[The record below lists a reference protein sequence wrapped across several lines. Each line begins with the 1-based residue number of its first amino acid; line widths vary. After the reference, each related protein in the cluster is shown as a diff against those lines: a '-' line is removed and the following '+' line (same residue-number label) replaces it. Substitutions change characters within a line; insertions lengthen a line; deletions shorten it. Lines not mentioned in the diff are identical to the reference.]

1 MFQMTQCW
9 GVLNISSLAL
19 RPALEQ
25 MMRQPLVKHIT
36 WGEVRQQFA
45 SWRGK
50 WSWWQ
55 MIDKKW
61 FVVGFQRSTFWQ
73 FFPWRPWFWWRFWIQ
88 KARGQSFLHIVAVFI
103 HIDKC
108 IWPSHI
114 TGESMVN
121 RWLHVLR
128 AWTNHPSWDIHQPRS
143 GSPTGKADIRRQH
156 MQSQASKL
164 LGSWKKPSK
173 NASKLRCKRAKLSQ
187 AHTVCG
193 ARTGKLC
200 IRRCARPQHLA
211 SRKMTGILWIKED
224 LPAFFLRKADGIL
237 SYRQ

>member
-1 MFQMTQCW
+1 MFQMTQCC

-61 FVVGFQRSTFWQ
+61 FVVGFQRSTIWQ
-73 FFPWRPWFWWRFWIQ
+73 FFPWRQWFWWRFWIQ

-128 AWTNHPSWDIHQPRS
+128 AWRTTQAGISTSQGRVARLARPIFVGSICRARPRS
-143 GSPTGKADIRRQH
+143 
-156 MQSQASKL
+156 
-164 LGSWKKPSK
+164 
-173 NASKLRCKRAKLSQ
+173 C
-187 AHTVCG
+187 
-193 ARTGKLC
+193 
-200 IRRCARPQHLA
+200 
-211 SRKMTGILWIKED
+211 
-224 LPAFFLRKADGIL
+224 
-237 SYRQ
+237 

>member
-1 MFQMTQCW
+1 MICSGIPKVNFLAIFPVKTM
-9 GVLNISSLAL
+9 VLMKILNSESQGAVIFTHCCSLYSYWQVYL
-19 RPALEQ
+19 T
-25 MMRQPLVKHIT
+25 IT
-36 WGEVRQQFA
+36 HNR
-45 SWRGK
+45 
-50 WSWWQ
+50 
-55 MIDKKW
+55 
-61 FVVGFQRSTFWQ
+61 
-73 FFPWRPWFWWRFWIQ
+73 WI
-88 KARGQSFLHIVAVFI
+88 H
-103 HIDKC
+103 
-108 IWPSHI
+108 
-114 TGESMVN
+114 GESVTPCTES
-121 RWLHVLR
+121 L
-128 AWTNHPSWDIHQPRS
+128 TNHPSWDIHQPRS